1 MINIVADKEIPYL
14 DEFFSNEVVF
24 KLKKLDWS
32 KIHNEIIKD
41 ADVLISRS
49 VTKINK
55 ELLENTNIKYVG
67 SITSGHDHIDK
78 GGLGLIEDT
87 GKFTDFGFTNFRGQ
101 KKSILVETAHG
112 ANSKSVAEYTICALG
127 LSGNEIKEILIIGQG
142 YIGRRIKRIL
152 EFFDYQI
159 TTYDPYK
166 NLLLLPILLYW

>member
-78 GGLGLIEDT
+78 DGLGLIEDT
-87 GKFTDFGFTNFRGQ
+87 GKFTDFGFTNFNP
-101 KKSILVETAHG
+101 VHM
-112 ANSKSVAEYTICALG
+112 
-127 LSGNEIKEILIIGQG
+127 
-142 YIGRRIKRIL
+142 
-152 EFFDYQI
+152 
-159 TTYDPYK
+159 
-166 NLLLLPILLYW
+166 